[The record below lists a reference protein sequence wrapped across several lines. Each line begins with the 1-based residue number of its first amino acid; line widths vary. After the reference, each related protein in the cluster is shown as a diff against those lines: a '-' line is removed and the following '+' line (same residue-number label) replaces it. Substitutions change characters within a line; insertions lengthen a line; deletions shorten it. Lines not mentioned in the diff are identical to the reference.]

1 MGYGCKN
8 GGKVSACALVFN
20 MLRVGWDD
28 RRIERNRTM
37 AGRPPKKGID
47 YAGWSV
53 DIFDND
59 TKIDKLLDAHG
70 WNGFGIYFY
79 LCQRAYG
86 SEGYFYKWGYDD
98 CASTSRKMGGGIGSG
113 TIREVVGY
121 CLQIGLFDK
130 GLFDRWGVLTS
141 RGIQRRYWEV
151 VKARDVRTVISDY
164 WLLQNEECKGL
175 IKLPLN
181 SDLSSRNA
189 NFPAGNLNYPEGN
202 ANFPAI
208 KESKVKERKV
218 KQTENACVRES
229 KVVQHL
235 EKFLEVYPKK
245 CNRHLAEVAYA
256 DLIING
262 LETEENLIICAK
274 NYAEA
279 CQIEK
284 TQERYIKNAQ
294 NFLKDMTFEN
304 YLPEK
309 YKRPELKNKNGFANF
324 PQREYS
330 SDDFRKMEEILLN
343 QMK

>member
-1 MGYGCKN
+1 
-8 GGKVSACALVFN
+8 
-20 MLRVGWDD
+20 
-28 RRIERNRTM
+28 M
-37 AGRPPKKGID
+37 AGRPPKKGIA

-70 WNGFGIYFY
+70 WDGFGIYFY

-86 SEGYFYKWGYDD
+86 GEGYFYKWGYDD

-113 TIREVVGY
+113 TVREAVGY

-164 WLLQNEECKGL
+164 WLLQDEECKGL

-181 SDLSSRNA
+181 SDLSERNTD
-189 NFPAGNLNYPEGN
+189 FPTGNTNYQEGN

-208 KESKVKERKV
+208 KESKVNKSKVIQRK
-218 KQTENACVRES
+218 CVRRIDD
-229 KVVQHL
+229 
-235 EKFLEVYPKK
+235 FIAAYPKD
-245 CNRHLAEVAYA
+245 CNRHLTEIAYIN
-256 DLIING
+256 LIKEG
-262 LETEENLIICAK
+262 VETEDNLVVCAK

-279 CQIEK
+279 CGIEGLTNEAK
-284 TQERYIKNAQ
+284 KRYIKNAE
-294 NFLKDMTFEN
+294 NFLKEFVFEK
-304 YLPEK
+304 YLPDR
-309 YKRPELKNKNGFANF
+309 YKKPSPKKPKNGFNDF
-324 PQREYS
+324 EQNDYDFEELERELTG
-330 SDDFRKMEEILLN
+330 E
-343 QMK
+343 

>member
-1 MGYGCKN
+1 
-8 GGKVSACALVFN
+8 
-20 MLRVGWDD
+20 
-28 RRIERNRTM
+28 M
-37 AGRPPKKGID
+37 AGRPPKKGIA

-59 TKIDKLLDAHG
+59 TKIDKLLDAYG
-70 WNGFGIYFY
+70 WDGFGIYFY

-86 SEGYFYKWGYDD
+86 GEGYFYQWGYDD

-113 TIREVVGY
+113 TVRETVGY

-181 SDLSSRNA
+181 RDLSKENA
-189 NFPAGNLNYPEGN
+189 NLPAGNSNYPEGN

-208 KESKVKERKV
+208 KERKEKKSKG
-218 KQTENACVRES
+218 KQNAREEDAM
-229 KVVQHL
+229 QHR
-235 EKFLEVYPKK
+235 EEFLAAYPKRG
-245 CNRHLAEVAYA
+245 NRHLTEIAYA
-256 DLIING
+256 DLVAGG
-262 LETEENLIICAK
+262 LETEERLVASAR
-274 NYAEA
+274 NYADA
-279 CQIEK
+279 CRI
-284 TQERYIKNAQ
+284 QETPEQYIKNAE
-294 NFLKDMTFEN
+294 NFLKNLTFEK
-304 YLPEK
+304 YLPENYRK
-309 YKRPELKNKNGFANF
+309 PTPAPAKSSKNKFNDF

-330 SDDFRKMEEILLN
+330 NAQLQQIERELLAAEG
-343 QMK
+343 K